1 MQMKELID
9 GQKEKFERAVPICG
23 KYEFEDDYRHLGVS
37 EAKWL
42 TPPMSKHLQKVAITW
57 PQELSHSEAISVM
70 SMQIVA
76 SSLVS
81 PGEEHSSCCLRHLEE
96 GI

>member
-1 MQMKELID
+1 MDKKKSLK
-9 GQKEKFERAVPICG
+9 GQFPFVEST
-23 KYEFEDDYRHLGVS
+23 EFEDDYRHLEVS

-42 TPPMSKHLQKVAITW
+42 TPPMSKHLQKVVITW

-81 PGEEHSSCCLRHLEE
+81 PGEERSSCCLRHLEE